1 MKKSFILFLLSLL
14 FCACNY
20 ELDPY
25 DLQPWKDQM
34 SMYMGTSVYNPGD
47 SISFLHNNNEQHQ
60 FAIQR
65 VEEYL
70 LRNHPRFSPYDGD
83 SDEKGSIYWAAL
95 ILQIGNEEN
104 VFTFKLNNRENKC
117 LDVTILFNDDYY
129 APSMLEEVTNNID
142 FSQDTLVLN
151 DRQGQSV
158 TLVRSVGISEIKTAN
173 GDIWELLE
181 RH

>member
-1 MKKSFILFLLSLL
+1 MKKCFILFLSSLL

-47 SISFLHNNNEQHQ
+47 SISFLRNNNEQYQ

-70 LRNHPRFSPYDGD
+70 LRNHPRFSPYDGE

-104 VFTFKLNNRENKC
+104 SFTFRLNKRENEC
-117 LDVTILFNDDYY
+117 LEVTILFNDEYY
-129 APSMLEEVTNNID
+129 DPSELDEVTNDID
-142 FSQDTLVLN
+142 FSQDTLILN
-151 DRQGQSV
+151 DRKGQSV
-158 TLVRSVGISEIKTAN
+158 TLVRHIGITEIKSAD
-173 GDIWELLE
+173 GDIWKLLE
-181 RH
+181 SH